1 MTMEDK
7 RTAVSLWVTLSS
19 QVMGATLALIA
30 VEGAFTTFVLDKRL
44 PPFWFYLIVTLTLLL
59 FIVSI
64 LNGGAGISRMTR
76 EGEAGRWGLD
86 VGAPYFKRQ
95 TLLCLLGVLLFF
107 ASLFFSGPTKE
118 ESQAAEIKTLQ
129 DKTQKQELQ
138 LNGALSELQML
149 RTDLNSSK
157 EDVNGLRQKVEQ
169 LRQQC
174 KKPLRAHIQSC
185 CRCCDFPRKNSD
197 TTLSVTNWI
206 SRSVQRSNSF
216 R

>member
-1 MTMEDK
+1 MEDK

-44 PPFWFYLIVTLTLLL
+44 PPFLFYILVPGTLLL

-76 EGEAGRWGLD
+76 EGSAGTWSLD

-95 TLLCLLGVLLFF
+95 TFLCLLGVVLFF

-118 ESQAAEIKTLQ
+118 ESTAKEVK
-129 DKTQKQELQ
+129 ELQ
-138 LNGALSELQML
+138 QTIQTQDAQLKRTLSDFQQVRNEL
-149 RTDLNSSK
+149 SSTRDEVK
-157 EDVNGLRQKVEQ
+157 GLKQQVEQ
-169 LRQQC
+169 MQQ
-174 KKPLRAHIQSC
+174 RRVQ
-185 CRCCDFPRKNSD
+185 PRKCKA
-197 TTLSVTNWI
+197 
-206 SRSVQRSNSF
+206 RCR
-216 R
+216 